1 MTQAA
6 RAPCAGRRGERETS
20 GLSRLALVVTAGVI
34 AAGIVCRR
42 SADGKGRQ
50 PEVCCRTRSRTAGMR
65 TRHPHL
71 SVGEGL
77 FALQTDDAA
86 SNGFLDRLPSLGVEN
101 GCANPL
107 KISDRLEKRLE
118 IAELAGIKCLGC

>member
-42 SADGKGRQ
+42 SAHGKGRQ
-50 PEVCCRTRSRTAGMR
+50 PEVRCRTRSWTAGTR
-65 TRHPHL
+65 TRHPHP

-86 SNGFLDRLPSLGVEN
+86 RNGFLDRLPGPGVEN

-107 KISDRLEKRLE
+107 KISDRVQKRLK
-118 IAELAGIKCLGC
+118 IAELAGIKRLRC